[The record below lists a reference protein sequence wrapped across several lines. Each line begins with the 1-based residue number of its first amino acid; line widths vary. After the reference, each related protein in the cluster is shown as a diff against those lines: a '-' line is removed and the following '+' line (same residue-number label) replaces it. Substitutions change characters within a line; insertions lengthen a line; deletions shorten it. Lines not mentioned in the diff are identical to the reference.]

1 MNFEIIYV
9 NSLNQVDTG
18 PILNGFTIYRITST
32 SDGTTYLINSNLL
45 STSISF
51 LIVGDVEWWW
61 FLNGN
66 VGWKWGSYTTYSI
79 IYIIA

>member
-18 PILNGFTIYRITST
+18 PILNGFTIYRVTST
-32 SDGTTYLINSNLL
+32 SAGASYVINSNLP

-51 LIVGDVEWWW
+51 LIVG
-61 FLNGN
+61 G
-66 VGWKWGSYTTYSI
+66 GGGSGSSYTTYSI
-79 IYIIA
+79 ICIIA